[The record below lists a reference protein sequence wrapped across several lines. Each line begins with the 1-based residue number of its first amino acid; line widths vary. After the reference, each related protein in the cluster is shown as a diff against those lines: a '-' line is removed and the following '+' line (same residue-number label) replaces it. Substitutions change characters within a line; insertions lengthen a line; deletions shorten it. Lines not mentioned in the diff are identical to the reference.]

1 MNFTRLLETDAAW
14 SQRLRV
20 AETPG
25 LPRSLAVLFGHTGD
39 SWFWLAGLTLL
50 WWRGNDYWKLRA
62 LVFIGA
68 ILVTALIVMVLK
80 FSIRRQRPE
89 GEWGQIYRR
98 SDPHSFP
105 SGHAARALMLG
116 VVALGL
122 GPGWLGAVLLAWAFL
137 VGLARVAMGLHY
149 LSDIVVG
156 WGIGIIMGLV
166 VLQSYSSFL

>member
-1 MNFTRLLETDAAW
+1 MNFTHLLELDAAW

-20 AETPG
+20 AEKPG
-25 LPRSLAVLFGHTGD
+25 LLRTLAVIFGHTGD
-39 SWFWLAGLTLL
+39 SWFWLAGLAFL
-50 WWRGNDYWKLRA
+50 WWQGNEFWKLRA
-62 LVFIGA
+62 LVFIAA
-68 ILVTALIVMVLK
+68 ILVTALVVMILK

-116 VVALGL
+116 VAALGL
-122 GPGWLGAVLLAWAFL
+122 GPVWLAVTLLVWGPL

-149 LSDIVVG
+149 VSDIAVG
-156 WGIGIIMGLV
+156 WVIGILMGLV
-166 VLQSYSSFL
+166 ILQGYGTLI